1 MRSVMYIAVFFV
13 CFIFGILIVS
23 TSTRFT
29 ETSRMATTTSRDPAA
44 IKKVYDFS
52 NLDGSALDQASKQR
66 LISGVKLIDEKKDIG
81 VELGHFVLRGADGQK
96 TFACQMYSKI
106 VLVFE
111 GDGMASSGEKPAM
124 EVEGTCEISADINS
138 IAPLWIPV
146 ARILGEPVA
155 EGDFDYRDGRPAR
168 IHFSNVRE
176 EWPRVWRLKTVKLSN
191 TNQQGGEVTIEDQ
204 ELRQY
209 NSRPLIVTFSN

>member
-1 MRSVMYIAVFFV
+1 MRSLSYLIVVFVFFI
-13 CFIFGILIVS
+13 CGYFIVKNSSNFEGAPRVS
-23 TSTRFT
+23 T
-29 ETSRMATTTSRDPAA
+29 APSRDPAA

-66 LISGVKLIDEKKDIG
+66 LISGAKLIRETQDIG
-81 VELGHFVLRGADGQK
+81 VELGHFVLRGPNGEK

-111 GDGMASSGEKPAM
+111 GDGMASGGEKPAM
-124 EVEGTCEISADINS
+124 EVEGNCEISADINAIS
-138 IAPLWIPV
+138 PLWIPV
-146 ARILGEPVA
+146 ARIMGEPVA

-168 IHFSNVRE
+168 VHFSHVRE
-176 EWPRVWRLKTVKLSN
+176 EWPKVWRLKAVRLSN
-191 TNQQGGEVTIEDQ
+191 TYQQGSEVTIEDQ

-209 NSRPLIVTFSN
+209 TSKPLIVTF

>member
-1 MRSVMYIAVFFV
+1 MRSLSYIIVVFVFFI
-13 CFIFGILIVS
+13 CGYLIVKNSSNFEGAPRVSS
-23 TSTRFT
+23 TP
-29 ETSRMATTTSRDPAA
+29 SRDPAA

-66 LISGVKLIDEKKDIG
+66 LISGAKLIRESQDIG
-81 VELGHFVLRGADGQK
+81 VELGHFVLRGPNGEK

-111 GDGMASSGEKPAM
+111 GDGMASAGEKPAM
-124 EVEGTCEISADINS
+124 EVEGNCEISADINAIS
-138 IAPLWIPV
+138 PLWIPV
-146 ARILGEPVA
+146 ARIMGEPVA

-168 IHFSNVRE
+168 VHFSHVRE
-176 EWPRVWRLKTVKLSN
+176 EWPKVWRLRAVRLSN
-191 TNQQGGEVTIEDQ
+191 TYQQGSEVTIEDQ

-209 NSRPLIVTFSN
+209 TQKPFIVTF

>member
-1 MRSVMYIAVFFV
+1 MRSLVYVLV
-13 CFIFGILIVS
+13 VFIFFCCGYYIVASSDNIES
-23 TSTRFT
+23 TPRV
-29 ETSRMATTTSRDPAA
+29 ATTTSRDPAA

-66 LISGVKLIDEKKDIG
+66 LVSGAKLIQEAQDIG
-81 VELGHFVLRGADGQK
+81 VELGHFVLRGPDGQK

-111 GDGMASSGEKPAM
+111 GDGMASAGEKPAM
-124 EVEGTCEISADINS
+124 EVEGNCEISADINAIS
-138 IAPLWIPV
+138 PLWIPV

-168 IHFSNVRE
+168 VHFSNVRE
-176 EWPRVWRLKTVKLSN
+176 EWPRVWRLRSVRLSN
-191 TNQQGGEVTIEDQ
+191 AHQQGSEVTIEDQ
-204 ELRQY
+204 ELQQY
-209 NSRPLIVTFSN
+209 THKPFIVTFK